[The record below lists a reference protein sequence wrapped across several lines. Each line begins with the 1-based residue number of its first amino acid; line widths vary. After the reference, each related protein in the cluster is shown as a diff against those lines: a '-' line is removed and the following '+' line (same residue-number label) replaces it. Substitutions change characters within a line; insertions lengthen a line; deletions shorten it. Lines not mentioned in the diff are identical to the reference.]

1 MSTPS
6 DPASSTASAP
16 GLVRLPADR
25 RRPPGSARRPLG
37 ERTADPEEPAKIGA
51 MVRAEAERAG
61 TGTDAVL
68 LAAYAALLARWTAQ
82 SRVAFGFTAAGR
94 PPRLLVLDTASGTS
108 FAQLVRQVAER
119 LRRAPDPATGPDH
132 AASVGFA
139 RGGPADAALPPYG
152 ELWLRVADADA
163 DAADGEL
170 LGALDVA
177 YDGALFDEETARRF
191 LGHYRTLLAGAVAD
205 PGLALARLPLLTEA
219 ETHRMLVEWNDTR
232 TELPLHDGTLHG
244 AFARH
249 VERRPD
255 AVAVVDGERRVTYA
269 EADAAANR
277 LARHLRALGVARE
290 TPVGLSLPRSAEF
303 LVAALAVLK
312 AGGAYV
318 PLDPAYPRARLRTM
332 LADARCPLVVTLG
345 ETAGRFG
352 LPPERTVRLDTDAA
366 AIAAH
371 PDTAPDAA
379 VAPDDLCYIIF
390 TSGSTGRPKGIALR
404 HAGVLNNL
412 LDIDTRY
419 EVGPGDAVLAV
430 SSPSFDMSVYEFLGM
445 AVSGATVVV
454 PDRGRE
460 KDPAHWAELI
470 RTHRITL
477 WNSAPSLYELLVTH
491 AERAGDADLTSLRL
505 SLCGGDW
512 IPVALPE
519 RIRAHAPGLRFIALG
534 GATEASIHSTVHEVV
549 RTDPDRVSIPYGR
562 PMANQR
568 TYVLDA
574 AGRPVPVGVPGE
586 LYLAGDGL
594 ARGYLG
600 EQAVTDARFGT
611 WSHGPVTDERLY
623 RTGDLARYDAD
634 GLLELLGRIDFQ
646 VKIRGVR
653 VETGEVEAAVTE
665 HPAVKACVVTA
676 QGAGDH
682 DRRLIAHAVPH
693 PGRQVT
699 GEELRFHAASLLPH
713 AMVPAAVVL
722 LDAFP
727 LTPNGKV
734 DRTALPSP
742 RGASGETSGG
752 ETGGGVPAPPL
763 DAWERRVADA
773 WCEILGIEDVGPDGD
788 FFATGGDSLAAIRV
802 VQLIDPHLPVA
813 ELFDHPTVRTLAARL
828 RALEEER

>member
-1 MSTPS
+1 MSAPP
-6 DPASSTASAP
+6 DPASPTGSAP
-16 GLVRLPADR
+16 GLVRLPADH
-25 RRPPGSARRPLG
+25 RRPPGPARRPVW
-37 ERTADPEEPAKIGA
+37 ERAADPAEPAKTGGA
-51 MVRAEAERAG
+51 VRAEAERAG

-82 SRVAFGFTAAGR
+82 PRVAFGFTAAGR
-94 PPRLLVLDTASGTS
+94 PPRLLVLDTASDTP
-108 FAQLVRQVAER
+108 FAELVREVAGH
-119 LRRAPDPATGPDH
+119 LDRAPDPATDLAD
-132 AASVGFA
+132 AAVGFV
-139 RGGPADAALPPYG
+139 RGGPAGATPPPYG
-152 ELWLRVADADA
+152 ELWLRLVDAP
-163 DAADGEL
+163 DGEL
-170 LGALDVA
+170 LGTLDVA
-177 YDGALFDEETARRF
+177 YDGGLFAEETAQRF

-205 PGLALARLPLLTEA
+205 PGRPLSRLPLLTEA
-219 ETHRMLVEWNDTR
+219 ELHRMLVEWNDTR

-244 AFARH
+244 AFARQA
-249 VERRPD
+249 ERRPH

-269 EADAAANR
+269 ETDAAANR
-277 LARHLRALGVARE
+277 LARHLRALGVTRG

-332 LADARCPLVVTLG
+332 LADARCHAVVTS
-345 ETAGRFG
+345 EESAGRFG
-352 LPPERTVRLDTDAA
+352 LPSERTVRLDTDAA

-430 SSPSFDMSVYEFLGM
+430 SSPSFDMSVYEFLGT
-445 AVSGATVVV
+445 AVCGATVVV
-454 PDRGRE
+454 PDRGSE

-470 RTHRITL
+470 RTHGITL

-512 IPVALPE
+512 IPVGLPD

-534 GATEASIHSTVHEVV
+534 GATEASVHSTVHEVV
-549 RTDPDRVSIPYGR
+549 RTDPARASIPYGR

-574 AGRPVPVGVPGE
+574 ARRPVPVGVPGE

-594 ARGYLG
+594 ARGYTG

-611 WSHGPVTDERLY
+611 WSHGPVTGERLY
-623 RTGDLARYDAD
+623 RTGDLVRYDAD

-653 VETGEVEAAVTE
+653 VETGEVEAAVTK

-676 QGAGDH
+676 HGTADH
-682 DRRLIAHAVPH
+682 DKRLIAHAVLH
-693 PGRQVT
+693 PGDKVT
-699 GEELRFHAASLLPH
+699 GEELRCHAATSLPP

-734 DRTALPSP
+734 DRTALSAP
-742 RGASGETSGG
+742 RGASAESGG
-752 ETGGGVPAPPL
+752 ADPESPR
-763 DAWERRVADA
+763 DAWERRVAEA
-773 WCEILGIEDVGPDGD
+773 WCEILGAEHVGRDRD
-788 FFATGGDSLAAIRV
+788 FFAAGGDSLAAIRI

-813 ELFDHPTVRTLAARL
+813 ELFDHPTVRTLGARL